1 MKSCGDHN
9 IYKRKV
15 YFPCAELRRFKMVDT
30 STVLIGKKP
39 VMNYVLACLTLLQ
52 NGSSPITLKA
62 RGRAISKAVDT
73 AQILMKRFAT
83 DVKVKNI
90 SIDTEQVKNAETGT
104 MSNVSSILI
113 EIGK

>member
-1 MKSCGDHN
+1 MS
-9 IYKRKV
+9 
-15 YFPCAELRRFKMVDT
+15 DT

-52 NGSSPITLKA
+52 NGSSLITLKA

-73 AQILMKRFAT
+73 AEILMKRFAT
-83 DVKVKNI
+83 DVKVKTI
-90 SIDTEQVKNAETGT
+90 SIDTEQVKNIDSGT

-113 EIGK
+113 EVGK

>member
-1 MKSCGDHN
+1 M
-9 IYKRKV
+9 I
-15 YFPCAELRRFKMVDT
+15 YFPCVELQRFKMSDT
-30 STVLIGKKP
+30 GIVLIGKKP

-52 NGSSPITLKA
+52 NGSSSITLKA
-62 RGRAISKAVDT
+62 RGRAISRAVDT

-83 DVKVKNI
+83 EVKVKTI
-90 SIDTEQVKNAETGT
+90 AIDTEQVKNIETGT